1 MFRQLL
7 YTQWK
12 WSRLV
17 LLLVVLMGFS
27 LPIVSVQGVHPN
39 DLGRFEIDSLLGGMQ
54 AWGLL
59 YPILATG
66 LALVLALTTWGPD
79 HRGRHVYALSLPI
92 PRWHYALLRFGAGC
106 TLLAIPVFAV
116 WLGSL
121 VATSVVDLPAGL
133 EAYPTALAL
142 RFGLAAFVAYAA
154 FFAISSGTNRTAGII
169 LGVIAALIL
178 VQVVASI
185 ANIDFDLM
193 SAAQTVLLLGPG
205 PLAVFTG
212 RWMLVDV

>member
-17 LLLVVLMGFS
+17 LLLVVFTGFA
-27 LPIVSVQGVHPN
+27 LPVLSVQGVHPN
-39 DLGRFEIDSLLGGMQ
+39 DVGRFEVDNMLAGVQ

-59 YPILATG
+59 YPILATS
-66 LALVLALTTWGPD
+66 LALILALTTWGPD

-106 TLLAIPVFAV
+106 TLLVIPVFTV
-116 WLGSL
+116 WLGAL
-121 VATSVVDLPAGL
+121 VATSIATLPAGL
-133 EAYPTALAL
+133 AAYPTALAL
-142 RFGLAAFVAYAA
+142 RFALAALVAYAA

-169 LGVIAALIL
+169 LGIIGTVLLVQLIL
-178 VQVVASI
+178 VVAEVPVNVISPI
-185 ANIDFDLM
+185 
-193 SAAQTVLLLGPG
+193 VLRLFVWPG
-205 PLAVFTG
+205 PLEIFTG
-212 RWMLVDV
+212 RWMLIDV

>member
-17 LLLVVLMGFS
+17 LLLVVVKGFS

-66 LALVLALTTWGPD
+66 LALLLALTTWGPD

-121 VATSVVDLPAGL
+121 VATSVVHLPAGL

-169 LGVIAALIL
+169 LGTIGGVLLVQLIL
-178 VQVVASI
+178 VVAEVDVNLISPVVLRL
-185 ANIDFDLM
+185 F
-193 SAAQTVLLLGPG
+193 VWPG
-205 PLAVFTG
+205 PLEIFTG
-212 RWMLVDV
+212 RWMLVDA